1 METERE
7 RGQERGLARLI
18 AGRPRLEPGHV
29 WLAGAGPGDI
39 GLLTLDTVSALAQAE
54 VVLHDALVGT
64 EIFSLIRPGAELIHA
79 GKRGGKPSS
88 EQAGISAELVVQAR
102 AGRRVLRL
110 KGGDPFVFGRGG
122 EEILTLAEAGIPF
135 RVIPGMTAGVA
146 GLAAALIPATMRG
159 VNQAIIFATGHGAE
173 SQHAT
178 LNWEAMAGLGQP
190 IVLYMGAKR
199 IATIARRL
207 MAGGMPAEMPAA
219 LIQGATTPEQR
230 VTVTDVAHIPDIA
243 AGAEDAAP
251 ALIVIG
257 RIVALRRQILDLV
270 AQLAPELRG

>member
-1 METERE
+1 MTVETDLET
-7 RGQERGLARLI
+7 GLSRLMAR
-18 AGRPRLEPGHV
+18 RPRLQPGHV

-39 GLLTLDTVSALAQAE
+39 GLLALDTVSALAQAD

-64 EIFSLIRPGAELIHA
+64 EIFGLIRPEAELIHA

-102 AGRRVLRL
+102 RGRRVLRL

-159 VNQAIIFATGHGAE
+159 INQAIIFATGHGAE

-199 IATIARRL
+199 IGTIARRL
-207 MAGGMPAEMPAA
+207 MAGGMEAAMPAA
-219 LIQGATTPEQR
+219 LILGATTALQS
-230 VTVTDVAHIPDIA
+230 VTVTDLAHIA
-243 AGAEDAAP
+243 EVASGAEDEAP

-257 RIVALRRQILDLV
+257 RIVTVRQQILDLAAAV
-270 AQLAPELRG
+270 QPDLRG

>member
-1 METERE
+1 MVMETEE
-7 RGQERGLARLI
+7 ERGLACLI
-18 AGRPRLEPGHV
+18 AARPRLEAGHV

-39 GLLTLDTVSALAQAE
+39 GLLALDTVAALAQAD

-64 EIFSLIRPGAELIHA
+64 EIFSLIRPGAALIHA

-88 EQAGISAELVVQAR
+88 EQAGISAELVAQAR

-159 VNQAIIFATGHGAE
+159 LNQAIIFATGHGAE

-178 LNWEAMAGLGQP
+178 LNWEAMASLGQP

-199 IATIARRL
+199 IGTIARRL
-207 MAGGMPAEMPAA
+207 MAGGMAAEMPAA
-219 LIQGATTPEQR
+219 LIQGATTPGQQ
-230 VTVTDVAHIPDIA
+230 VTVTDLGRIAAVA
-243 AGAEDAAP
+243 AGAEDEAP

-257 RIVALRRQILDLV
+257 RIVAMRQHILDLV
-270 AQLAPELRG
+270 AGLRPELRG